1 MDKIEWIM
9 VETRIRLLK
18 LPEVSNLRVG
28 KRIDQEENPYAV
40 FYAFDVESMEK
51 LHFVQ
56 DSAIFIQFER
66 QVMEPYV
73 MVNEVFDYEMEPGK
87 DIAYS

>member
-1 MDKIEWIM
+1 M

-28 KRIDQEENPYAV
+28 KRIETQLNRYEV

-51 LHFVQ
+51 LRFVQ
-56 DSAIFIQFER
+56 DSAIYIQFQR
-66 QVMEPYV
+66 QVAEPSVIESRV
-73 MVNEVFDYEMEPGK
+73 MNYEMEPGK
-87 DIAYS
+87 DVTYS